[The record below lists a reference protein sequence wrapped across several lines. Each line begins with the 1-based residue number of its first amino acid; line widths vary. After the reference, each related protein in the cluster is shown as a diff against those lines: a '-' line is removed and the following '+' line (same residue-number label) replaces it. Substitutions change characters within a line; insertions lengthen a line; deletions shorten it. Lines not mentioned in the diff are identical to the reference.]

1 MTTLHIVRHGETVW
15 HADNRYAGRTDVPLT
30 AKGAVQGAELIPW
43 AQTAGLDTV
52 ISSDLSR
59 ATLTAQPVADALS
72 LPLVVDPRLREVDF
86 GQCEGLTASEMTK
99 QFPAERAAFNAAPAT
114 HPLPGGESGI
124 AAVERALPAIVD
136 AIAAPDV
143 KTVLFV
149 IHSTLGRLLLCEFL
163 GIDKDNY
170 RRVFP
175 TFVNGAVTTVRFAE
189 PTTLDD
195 LRGHG
200 ALLALNTLPR

>member
-15 HADNRYAGRTDVPLT
+15 HADNRYAGRTDVALT
-30 AKGAVQGAELIPW
+30 TRGATQGAELIPW
-43 AQTAGLDTV
+43 ARKANLDTV

-59 ATLTAQPVADALS
+59 ASLTARPVADALT
-72 LPLVVDPRLREVDF
+72 LPLIVDPRLREVDF
-86 GQCEGLTASEMTK
+86 GQGEGLTASEMTK
-99 QFPAERAAFNAAPAT
+99 QFPAERAAFNAAPAS
-114 HPLPGGESGI
+114 HPLPGGESGV

-136 AIAAPDV
+136 AITAPNV

-175 TFVNGAVTTVRFAE
+175 TFVNGAITTVRFAE
-189 PTTLDD
+189 PATLDQ
-195 LRGHG
+195 LRGRG
-200 ALLALNTLPR
+200 ALLALNSLPH